1 MNNGTSFCKNPACK
15 AEIEP
20 LEPFCRKCWTKN
32 LTEEG
37 NLVGAD
43 RVTAVSTYE
52 ELELAV
58 KNYSIAHPLNEPNT
72 EPSQFILVEGE
83 LSKDVFGTFNA
94 RLEYEAQ
101 WKQEIPGAMLA
112 AGASALVTYMGIKG
126 ISNKKDDGKSSDIQ
140 VVSDF
145 SDWLQDNIEQLAV
158 AGGLLGAGGLLAF
171 RMSSMGD
178 RNQKYMCSVFA
189 RTIDELYQA
198 GFRVRGNRGQYIVLE
213 RELRPID
220 IVTKATVD
228 GFKGLEWAGEQ
239 LGVWKLTEGIQAE
252 WDRRNQ

>member
-1 MNNGTSFCKNPACK
+1 M
-15 AEIEP
+15 EP
-20 LEPFCRKCWTKN
+20 LEPFCRKCWSKN

-37 NLVGAD
+37 HLVAAE
-43 RVTAVSTYE
+43 RVTVVYTLE

-58 KNYSIAHPLNEPNT
+58 KNYTNQHPLDEPNT
-72 EPSQFILVEGE
+72 ESGQFILVEGQ
-83 LSKDVFGTFNA
+83 LSKDVFQTFNA

-101 WKQEIPGAMLA
+101 WKQEIPGAILA

-126 ISNKKDDGKSSDIQ
+126 ISNQKEDGKSSDIQ

-145 SDWLQDNIEQLAV
+145 ADWLQDNIEQLAV
-158 AGGLLGAGGLLAF
+158 VGGLIGAGGLLAF
-171 RMSSMGD
+171 RMESMND
-178 RNQKYMCSVFA
+178 KQKKYICSVFA
-189 RTIDELYQA
+189 HTIDELHQA

-220 IVTKATVD
+220 LVAKTTVD
-228 GFKGLEWAGEQ
+228 GFKGIEWAGKQ

-252 WDRRNQ
+252 WDRRTK